1 MTRRRCAKTMWVMNQ
16 PMNYTLESSCL
27 RLQFKEGS
35 ILKMNVKDKIL
46 EGKMEKRKVEKD
58 RKSPYSCLEIFYL
71 PLLFY

>member
-46 EGKMEKRKVEKD
+46 EGKMEKRKV
-58 RKSPYSCLEIFYL
+58 
-71 PLLFY
+71 